1 MHAWR
6 NWVGSIRLPRD
17 VMLFSSIIYRQ
28 DPDEVLAL
36 LKNEFGDTIYQS
48 IELSFDYTSYYEAE
62 MGSGLK
68 RMIVAFE
75 RLVPRDFMPE
85 AKIRSNEIED
95 KFLSEGKR
103 GVNIDPGILS
113 LENVCLA
120 TTKPYSHRIYLSR
133 GIWAEVT
140 LIYRGETYSS
150 LEWTYPDY
158 GSDELRAVFK
168 EIRNIYKGRLKC
180 QAA

>member
-1 MHAWR
+1 
-6 NWVGSIRLPRD
+6 
-17 VMLFSSIIYRQ
+17 MLFSSIIYRQ
-28 DPDEVLAL
+28 TPDDVLTL
-36 LKNEFGDTIYQS
+36 LKKEFGNTIYQS
-48 IELSFDYTSYYEAE
+48 IEMPFNYTDYYKAE
-62 MGSGLK
+62 MGAGLN
-68 RMIVAFE
+68 RIVVAFE
-75 RLVPRDFMPE
+75 QLVPRDFMPE
-85 AKIRSNEIED
+85 AKIKTNGIED
-95 KFLSEGKR
+95 VFLAEGKR
-103 GVNIDPGILS
+103 CINIDPGILS

-140 LIYRGETYSS
+140 LIYKGETYSG

-158 GSDELRAVFK
+158 ASQELRTVFK